1 MKITSSKAMKE
12 VSLQQKKPLK
22 THNLQNIHYFD
33 KQEISHLTHFDR
45 G

>member
-12 VSLQQKKPLK
+12 VSLQQKKTLK
-22 THNLQNIHYFD
+22 THNLQNIHYFA